1 MQFPETYKYIKEHT
15 WLKLEG
21 DNIATIGI
29 TEFAQSE
36 LGEIVYVDL
45 PSTGTLIKKDEVFG
59 SVEALKTTSDLFAPV
74 SGRIVAVNKE
84 VVTNPELVNSSSFD
98 EGWMIQIEL
107 TDTNELTGLLD
118 ANAYRSFVQ

>member
-1 MQFPETYKYIKEHT
+1 M
-15 WLKLEG
+15 
-21 DNIATIGI
+21 
-29 TEFAQSE
+29 
-36 LGEIVYVDL
+36 
-45 PSTGTLIKKDEVFG
+45 FG

-74 SGRIVAVNKE
+74 SGKIVAVNKE

>member
-1 MQFPETYKYIKEHT
+1 MQFPENYKYIKEHT

-21 DNIATIGI
+21 NNIATIGI

-45 PSTGTLIKKDEVFG
+45 PSTGTQVKKDEVFG
-59 SVEALKTTSDLFAPV
+59 SVEALKTTSDLFTPV
-74 SGRIVAVNKE
+74 SGKIVAVNKE
-84 VVTNPELVNSSSFD
+84 LVTNPELVNSNPFD
-98 EGWMIQIEL
+98 KGWMIQIEI

-118 ANAYRSFVQ
+118 TNAYRSFVQ